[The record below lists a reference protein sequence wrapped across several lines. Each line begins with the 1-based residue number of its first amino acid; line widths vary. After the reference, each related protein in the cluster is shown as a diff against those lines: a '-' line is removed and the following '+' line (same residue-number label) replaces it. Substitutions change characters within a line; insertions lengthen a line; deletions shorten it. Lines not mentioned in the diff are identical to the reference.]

1 MKRFFILCAIVGF
14 SLACSAEERPMTFDQ
29 LPAAAK
35 TFISTNFPDEKV
47 SYVLMDDDL
56 IRPDYEVILSNGM
69 KLQFNHDGSLD
80 KIESRTGVPESLI
93 PVQIRD
99 YVNRHY
105 EKEVIV
111 SYDIDRRTYEVKLSN
126 GLELKF
132 SSSFNI
138 IEVDD

>member
-14 SLACSAEERPMTFDQ
+14 SLACSAEERPVTFDQ
-29 LPAAAK
+29 LPSAAK
-35 TFISTNFPDEKV
+35 TFINSNFPDEKV
-47 SYVLMDDDL
+47 SYVLMDDDF
-56 IRPDYEVILSNGM
+56 IRPDYEVILSNGI
-69 KLQFNHDGSLD
+69 KIQFNHDGSLD

-105 EKEVIV
+105 ENEIIV
-111 SYDIDRRTYEVKLSN
+111 AYDIERRTYEVKLSN

-132 SSSFNI
+132 SSSFNL